1 MNIKEL
7 KPIDNRKSFYGK
19 AQAIT
24 NGDEITLYSYETAI
38 LKIKG
43 GKLFRIWEGWSAT
56 TQRHINAF
64 LQEYADGQSGKAFFT
79 SLPFE
84 RTQRP
89 RPYLERPAAQLERRR
104 RQ

>member
-1 MNIKEL
+1 MSIKEL

-19 AQAIT
+19 AQAVT

-64 LQEYADGQSGKAFFT
+64 LQEYADGQSGKAFFV
-79 SLPFE
+79 SLPYE
-84 RTQRP
+84 ENPTPAPVLRAPRRT
-89 RPYLERPAAQLERRR
+89 A
-104 RQ
+104 